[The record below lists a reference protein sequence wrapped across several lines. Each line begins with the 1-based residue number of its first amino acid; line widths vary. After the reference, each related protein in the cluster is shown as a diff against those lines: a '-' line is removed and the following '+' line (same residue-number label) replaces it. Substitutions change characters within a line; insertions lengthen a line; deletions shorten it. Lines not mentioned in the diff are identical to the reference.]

1 MKESVTVNTKRMRIM
16 IGILG
21 MLLPWLVALIT
32 LSWPQSISI
41 TYYSLFA
48 VGTFMVVLGSAGI
61 LLINYKGYEKID
73 DITATIAG
81 IFGILICLFPMTYLP
96 DPSIQT
102 GVLHLR
108 SDISNIFHCV
118 SAFGFFATL
127 AFMSFFLF
135 TKTSGEMTKQK
146 KIKNIIY
153 RVCGV
158 GMLGSFILMLL
169 QFIPGFNCYN
179 LTWIVE
185 AIALFF
191 FGFSWIVK
199 SDAFP
204 CLQDKK
210 KVTNKRLVL
219 DNKESIEKFLDAM
232 DVWIEPTKV
241 TSKDDV
247 EDSEPKKKVFRVW
260 KYKAEMTK
268 ADFGVFLPDT
278 MWCGWPQVCDGKTKD
293 EMLKMGFGCYD
304 SWLVD
309 EDAQEEE

>member
-1 MKESVTVNTKRMRIM
+1 MINVTVDTKRMRIM

-81 IFGILICLFPMTYLP
+81 IFGILICLFPMTYLD
-96 DPSIQT
+96 DPSIKT
-102 GVLHLR
+102 GILHLP
-108 SDISNIFHCV
+108 SNISNIFHCV
-118 SAFGFFATL
+118 SAFGFFGTL

-135 TKTSGEMTKQK
+135 TKSKGEMTKQK

-153 RVCGV
+153 RICGI
-158 GMLGSFILMLL
+158 GMIGAFLLMLL
-169 QFIPGFNCYN
+169 NFFDWAPYN

-191 FGFSWIVK
+191 FGVSWIVK
-199 SDAFP
+199 SDAIP
-204 CLQDKK
+204 LLKDTKK
-210 KVTNKRLVL
+210 
-219 DNKESIEKFLDAM
+219 NKE
-232 DVWIEPTKV
+232 V
-241 TSKDDV
+241 
-247 EDSEPKKKVFRVW
+247 
-260 KYKAEMTK
+260 
-268 ADFGVFLPDT
+268 
-278 MWCGWPQVCDGKTKD
+278 
-293 EMLKMGFGCYD
+293 
-304 SWLVD
+304 
-309 EDAQEEE
+309 

>member
-1 MKESVTVNTKRMRIM
+1 MKTNVTVDTKRMRIM
-16 IGILG
+16 IGVLG

-73 DITATIAG
+73 DISATIAG

-96 DPSIQT
+96 DPETKT
-102 GVLHLR
+102 GILHL
-108 SDISNIFHCV
+108 SSNISNIFHCI
-118 SAFGFFATL
+118 SAFGFFGVL

-153 RVCGV
+153 RICGI
-158 GMLGSFILMLL
+158 GMMASFTLFLL
-169 QFIPGFNCYN
+169 NFIPGFDCYN
-179 LTWIVE
+179 LTWIIE

-191 FGFSWIVK
+191 FGASWIVK

-204 CLQDKK
+204 LLKDKK
-210 KVTNKRLVL
+210 QN
-219 DNKESIEKFLDAM
+219 
-232 DVWIEPTKV
+232 
-241 TSKDDV
+241 
-247 EDSEPKKKVFRVW
+247 
-260 KYKAEMTK
+260 
-268 ADFGVFLPDT
+268 
-278 MWCGWPQVCDGKTKD
+278 
-293 EMLKMGFGCYD
+293 
-304 SWLVD
+304 
-309 EDAQEEE
+309 

>member
-1 MKESVTVNTKRMRIM
+1 MKKDSVTINTKRMRIM

-61 LLINYKGYEKID
+61 LLINYKGYELID
-73 DITATIAG
+73 DISATIAG
-81 IFGILICLFPMTYLP
+81 VFGILICLFPMTYLP
-96 DPSIQT
+96 DPSIAT
-102 GVLHLR
+102 GILHLR
-108 SDISNIFHCV
+108 SDISNIFHCI

-135 TKTSGEMTKQK
+135 TKTDGNMTKQK

-153 RVCGV
+153 RVCGI
-158 GMLGSFILMLL
+158 GMLASFLLMLL

-204 CLQDKK
+204 FLSDMEKVVSSMPMRGLDDKPIM
-210 KVTNKRLVL
+210 VKRVFYRRKE
-219 DNKESIEKFLDAM
+219 DNK
-232 DVWIEPTKV
+232 
-241 TSKDDV
+241 
-247 EDSEPKKKVFRVW
+247 
-260 KYKAEMTK
+260 
-268 ADFGVFLPDT
+268 
-278 MWCGWPQVCDGKTKD
+278 
-293 EMLKMGFGCYD
+293 
-304 SWLVD
+304 
-309 EDAQEEE
+309 

>member
-1 MKESVTVNTKRMRIM
+1 MKTNVTVDTKRMRIM
-16 IGILG
+16 IGVLG

-73 DITATIAG
+73 DISATIAG

-96 DPSIQT
+96 DPETKT
-102 GVLHLR
+102 GILHL
-108 SDISNIFHCV
+108 SSNISNIFHCI
-118 SAFGFFATL
+118 SAFGFFGVL

-153 RVCGV
+153 RICGI
-158 GMLGSFILMLL
+158 GMMASFTLFLL
-169 QFIPGFNCYN
+169 NFIPGFDCYN
-179 LTWIVE
+179 LTWIIE

-191 FGFSWIVK
+191 FGASWIVK

-204 CLQDKK
+204 LLKDKK
-210 KVTNKRLVL
+210 
-219 DNKESIEKFLDAM
+219 
-232 DVWIEPTKV
+232 
-241 TSKDDV
+241 
-247 EDSEPKKKVFRVW
+247 
-260 KYKAEMTK
+260 
-268 ADFGVFLPDT
+268 
-278 MWCGWPQVCDGKTKD
+278 
-293 EMLKMGFGCYD
+293 
-304 SWLVD
+304 
-309 EDAQEEE
+309 